1 MAISKKSDTVY
12 SVEGRVL
19 KNLSNGFYQVLLE
32 NKKVIVACV
41 SGRIRKYSV
50 RILVN
55 DLVDVDMSIYDLNKG
70 RIVARR

>member
-32 NKKVIVACV
+32 NKKIIVACV